1 MEGVFLPGFG
11 NVGLEGPRDVCSDE
25 RIGSAEVGVHAKLL
39 LDMIEGGV
47 CPRHTAICLRYLT
60 ANRRR

>member
-11 NVGLEGPRDVCSDE
+11 NVGLKRPRNLCSDKQVA
-25 RIGSAEVGVHAKLL
+25 SAKVGVHAELL
-39 LDMIEGGV
+39 LDTRKGGV
-47 CPRHTAICLRYLT
+47 CPWQVVICLRYLT